1 MCYITLNSHN
11 RLKRH
16 STCNIPRVIL
26 NFPID
31 KSITSVLTNLQH
43 CCKRISNPQPLFY
56 TIMTFPIVFY
66 QQSIQDDV
74 ISGNMSIT
82 VSGKNAAMTVP
93 QSEFICVPVCFDF
106 YPPSFEK
113 YDCDHPHTSLTFG
126 QTCFTTDG

>member
-11 RLKRH
+11 RLKWH

-26 NFPID
+26 NFSID

-43 CCKRISNPQPLFY
+43 CFKRISNPQPLIY
-56 TIMTFPIVFY
+56 TIMISHCLLSTIDSY
-66 QQSIQDDV
+66 NV

-82 VSGKNAAMTVP
+82 DSGKNAAMTVSH
-93 QSEFICVPVCFDF
+93 SEFICVPVCFDF

-113 YDCDHPHTSLTFG
+113 YDRGHPHTSLMLG